1 MATTKP
7 VCQPLGSRRSRTERP
22 FVATAPLVT
31 KISVS
36 KDLTDRSCEDVM
48 AGKVTEEMG
57 ECGDPVLSRIGNFG
71 KYQARVSG

>member
-1 MATTKP
+1 M
-7 VCQPLGSRRSRTERP
+7 
-22 FVATAPLVT
+22 ATAPLVT